1 MMKFK
6 NKIKFFSFGLLLGTF
21 FLVTILNGK
30 NVSCNY
36 GPESRVIN
44 NLRQKKWTFD
54 NEKKALDT
62 FDLFDFLE
70 NSKVVFNKSNTKKDS
85 CKVYY
90 LKGINKYEG
99 IIINAENCSKIV
111 TVKMI
116 EN

>member
-1 MMKFK
+1 MNFNK
-6 NKIKFFSFGLLLGTF
+6 KIKFFSFGLLLGTF

-30 NVSCNY
+30 NLSCNY

-44 NLRQKKWTFD
+44 NLKQKKWTFD

-62 FDLFDFLE
+62 FNLVDFLE

-90 LKGINKYEG
+90 LKGISKYKG

-111 TVKMI
+111 NVKVI

>member
-1 MMKFK
+1 MKLYK
-6 NKIKFFSFGLLLGTF
+6 KIKFFSFGLLLGTF
-21 FLVTILNGK
+21 FLITILNGK
-30 NVSCNY
+30 NLSCNY

-44 NLRQKKWTFD
+44 NLKQKKWTFD

-62 FDLFDFLE
+62 FNLVDFLE
-70 NSKVVFNKSNTKKDS
+70 NSKVVFNKSNIKKDS

-90 LKGINKYEG
+90 LKGISKYKG

-111 TVKMI
+111 KVRVI

>member
-1 MMKFK
+1 MKLY
-6 NKIKFFSFGLLLGTF
+6 NKVKFFSFGLLLGTF
-21 FLVTILNGK
+21 FLITILNGK
-30 NVSCNY
+30 NLSCNY

-44 NLRQKKWTFD
+44 NLKQKKWTFD

-62 FDLFDFLE
+62 FNLVDFLE

-90 LKGINKYEG
+90 LKGIRKYKG
-99 IIINAENCSKIV
+99 TNINAENCNKIINV
-111 TVKMI
+111 RLI